1 MTDLF
6 DVLIENT
13 YSVERKRSSTAF
25 NFTNIAID
33 KLPTAWMGSLVN
45 SIIYFVTM
53 DNSISNSR
61 SHIQAHYDLSNDLFR
76 TFLDHETMMYSC
88 ALFEERYNPLTKKLE
103 LFGSLADAQERKIH
117 ALLSRLRL
125 TKSSCL
131 LDIGFGWGGIAIA
144 AASTYGCKV
153 HGITLSE
160 QQKCLAEERVRAKGL
175 QDLITFEIVDYRV
188 FARSGRTFDRIVSC
202 EMIEAVG
209 HKYLPSFFDAI
220 DRLLSLDGI
229 FVMQAITMP
238 DSRYP
243 LYKKSADFLNT
254 VIFPGDLYITQPSF
268 LKLCTVTSFLFSCKG
283 GCCPSLGSLIS
294 AMASESSL
302 FLDSAKNINLH
313 YAHTLKVICFL

>member
-1 MTDLF
+1 MAKLSPDYQELTDLF
-6 DVLIENT
+6 DLLIENT
-13 YSVERKRSSTAF
+13 YSVERKRSSTASS
-25 NFTNIAID
+25 FTNIAID
-33 KLPTAWMGSLVN
+33 KLPTAWIGSLVN
-45 SIIYFVTM
+45 SMIYFLTM

-76 TFLDHETMMYSC
+76 TFLDDETMMYSC

-103 LFGSLADAQERKIH
+103 LFGSLADAQDRKIH

-144 AASTYGCKV
+144 AASKYGCKV

-160 QQKCLAEERVRAKGL
+160 QQKLLAEERVRAKGL

-188 FARSGRTFDRIVSC
+188 FAKSGRTFDRIVSC

-238 DSRYP
+238 DCRYP
-243 LYKKSADFLNT
+243 LYKKSADFCNT
-254 VIFPGDLYITQPSF
+254 VIFPGDRMTKPLS
-268 LKLCTVTSFLFSCKG
+268 
-283 GCCPSLGSLIS
+283 
-294 AMASESSL
+294 
-302 FLDSAKNINLH
+302 
-313 YAHTLKVICFL
+313 KVNYPNTFFIFV